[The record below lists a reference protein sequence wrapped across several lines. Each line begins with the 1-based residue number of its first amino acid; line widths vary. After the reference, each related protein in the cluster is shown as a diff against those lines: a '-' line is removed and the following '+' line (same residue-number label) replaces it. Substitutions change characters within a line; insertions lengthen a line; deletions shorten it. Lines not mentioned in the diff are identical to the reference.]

1 MKRIIIYLPWMYVV
15 HRVAYMIVEARYQLN
30 VSIMMAGEG
39 TTMLSY
45 AIIPPDQLYA
55 PRPRLI
61 CMISNLTTDQFG
73 RQWP

>member
-1 MKRIIIYLPWMYVV
+1 MYVV
-15 HRVAYMIVEARYQLN
+15 HRFAYMIVEARYQLN